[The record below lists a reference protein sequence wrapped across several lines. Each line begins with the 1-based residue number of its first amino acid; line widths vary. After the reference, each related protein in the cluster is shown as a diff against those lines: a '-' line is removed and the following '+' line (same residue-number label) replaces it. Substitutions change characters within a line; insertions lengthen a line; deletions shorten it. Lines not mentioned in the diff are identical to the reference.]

1 MAADDVENPPG
12 TTPSGDPLF
21 AALAEILD
29 RLAAALPA
37 PLRPRL
43 SGEVRLIKEL
53 LMEARPPKL
62 MVVGRRGAGKS
73 SLINA
78 ITGEPVAAVGSVL
91 AQTGTPT
98 WYAYPTSKGELRIL
112 DTRGLG
118 DSSRTTAPAA
128 GVAVVAGVAEMA
140 GAAATP
146 GVAAEPADSAGA
158 LAGIRAA
165 LAGEAPDSLLFLCKA
180 KEVDARIA
188 EDIDGIV
195 EIRRFV
201 HQRHRYDLPVVAV
214 VTQVDELDP
223 KRVEPPYADPVK
235 QRNIAV
241 AVGAV
246 EAALAHRGIA
256 LAKVIPV
263 SAYAEIENGRRIYDN
278 YWNIDRLVDYLI
290 DGLPQSAQLQLARLT
305 RQRAVQER
313 LGRRLTGAAATISAG
328 IGAVPIPVADIF
340 PITALQ
346 VGLIAAVAYISG
358 RELSR
363 DSAREFLVAL
373 GANVGTA
380 FALREAARALAKIVF
395 PAAGSAISGGVAFAG
410 TWGVG
415 EAAIAYFIQGR
426 TIGEARK
433 LMRRRRAPANAGEP
447 PGPPADL
454 PEGGPE
460 D

>member
-1 MAADDVENPPG
+1 LAGNEVENPPG
-12 TTPSGDPLF
+12 AVPSGDPFL
-21 AALAEILD
+21 AAVEEILD
-29 RLAAALPA
+29 RLTAALPA

-53 LMEARPPKL
+53 LMDARPPKL

-78 ITGEPVAAVGSVL
+78 ILGEPVAAVGSVL
-91 AQTGTPT
+91 SQTGTPA
-98 WYAYPTSKGELRIL
+98 WYACPTSTGELRIL

-118 DSSRTTAPAA
+118 DSSRSA
-128 GVAVVAGVAEMA
+128 
-140 GAAATP
+140 
-146 GVAAEPADSAGA
+146 AAEPADSAGA

-188 EDIDGIV
+188 EDVDGIV

-201 HQRHRYDLPVVAV
+201 HQKHRYDLPVVAV

-223 KRVEPPYADPVK
+223 KRVEPPYADEVK

-246 EAALAHRGIA
+246 EAALEHRGIA
-256 LAKVIPV
+256 LSKVIPV
-263 SAYAEIENGRRIYDN
+263 SAYAEHQDGRRIYDN
-278 YWNIDRLVDYLI
+278 YWNIDRLIDYLI

-305 RQRAVQER
+305 RRRAVQER
-313 LGRRLTGAAATISAG
+313 LARRLTGAAATISAG
-328 IGAVPIPVADIF
+328 IGAVPIIAVADII
-340 PITALQ
+340 PITGLQ
-346 VGLIAAVAYISG
+346 VSLIAAIAYISG

-363 DSAREFLVAL
+363 SSAREFLVAL
-373 GANVGTA
+373 GANVGSA

-395 PAAGSAISGGVAFAG
+395 PGAGSAISGGVAFAG
-410 TWGVG
+410 TWAIG

-426 TIGEARK
+426 TVAEARK
-433 LMRRRRAPANAGEP
+433 LLRRRRRAPPDAATPPAEP
-447 PGPPADL
+447 PAGDPDDSA
-454 PEGGPE
+454 
-460 D
+460 

>member
-1 MAADDVENPPG
+1 LAGNEAENPPG

-21 AALAEILD
+21 AALSEILD
-29 RLAAALPA
+29 HLIAALPE

-43 SGEVRLIKEL
+43 SSEVRLIKEL
-53 LMEARPPKL
+53 LMDARPPKL

-98 WYAYPTSKGELRIL
+98 WYAYPTTKGELRIL

-118 DSSRTTAPAA
+118 DSSLS
-128 GVAVVAGVAEMA
+128 E
-140 GAAATP
+140 
-146 GVAAEPADSAGA
+146 AAEPADSAGA

-188 EDIDGIV
+188 EDIEGIV

-201 HQRHRYDLPVVAV
+201 QQKHRYNLPVVAV

-223 KRVEPPYADPVK
+223 KRVEPPYADATK
-235 QRNIAV
+235 QRNIAF

-246 EAALAHRGIA
+246 EAALALRGIA

-263 SAYAEIENGRRIYDN
+263 SAYAEFENGRRTYDN
-278 YWNIDRLVDYLI
+278 YWNIDRLIDYLI

-313 LGRRLTGAAATISAG
+313 LARRLTGAAATISAG

-346 VGLIAAVAYISG
+346 VGLIAAIAYISG

-363 DSAREFLVAL
+363 DSAREFLAAL

-380 FALREAARALAKIVF
+380 FALREGARALAKIVF
-395 PAAGSAISGGVAFAG
+395 PAAGSAVSGGVAFAG
-410 TWGVG
+410 TWAIG

-426 TIGEARK
+426 TIAEARK
-433 LMRRRRAPANAGEP
+433 LLRRRRQSPDEISPAEP
-447 PGPPADL
+447 PAAPP
-454 PEGGPE
+454 PGGSTS
-460 D
+460 